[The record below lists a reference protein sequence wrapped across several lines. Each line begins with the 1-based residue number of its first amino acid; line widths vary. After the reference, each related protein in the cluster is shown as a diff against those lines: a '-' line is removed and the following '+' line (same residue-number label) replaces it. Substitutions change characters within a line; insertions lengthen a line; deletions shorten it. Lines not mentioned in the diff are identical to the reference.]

1 MFDILFIVVPIFVV
15 SIFIFVFAMILS
27 PKLRGRMMSRQI
39 KATKYMLDESKN
51 DLTDMIE
58 TGGDIFVNASKNI
71 LDEHEANLKNIV
83 TKSADVTKDGIE
95 TTVRAIKD
103 GITKDKVFCKHCGN
117 SIDDDSKFCK
127 HCGKEQ

>member
-27 PKLRGRMMSRQI
+27 PKLRGKMMSRQI
-39 KATKYMLDESKN
+39 KAAKYMLDESKN

-71 LDEHEANLKNIV
+71 LDEHESNLKNIV

>member
-1 MFDILFIVVPIFVV
+1 MFDILFFIVPVFIGC
-15 SIFIFVFAMILS
+15 IFIFVFVMTLS
-27 PKLRGRMMSRQI
+27 PKLRGKMMSKQI

-71 LDEHEANLKNIV
+71 LDEHEDNLTEIV
-83 TKSADVTKDGIE
+83 TKGANITKEGIE

-103 GITKDKVFCKHCGN
+103 GITKDKCFCKHCKT
-117 SIDDDSKFCK
+117 SIDSDSKFCK
-127 HCGKEQ
+127 KCGKEQ

>member
-83 TKSADVTKDGIE
+83 TKSADVTKDGI
-95 TTVRAIKD
+95 
-103 GITKDKVFCKHCGN
+103 TKDKVFCKHCGN